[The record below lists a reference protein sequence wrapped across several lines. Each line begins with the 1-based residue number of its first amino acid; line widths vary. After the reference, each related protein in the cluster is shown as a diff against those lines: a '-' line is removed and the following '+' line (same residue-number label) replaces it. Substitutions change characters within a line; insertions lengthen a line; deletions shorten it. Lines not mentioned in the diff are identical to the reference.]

1 MRRYPIHSALVSGG
15 ESLRQLDWRFDEM
28 ERNLVRLRA
37 ENAWAMDQLNRNI
50 RARLD
55 AYLAI
60 AVSFGFVALLLV
72 LR

>member
-1 MRRYPIHSALVSGG
+1 
-15 ESLRQLDWRFDEM
+15 M
-28 ERNLVRLRA
+28 ERSLVRLRA
-37 ENAWAMDQLNRNI
+37 ENAWAMDQLDRNI
-50 RARLD
+50 RARLG